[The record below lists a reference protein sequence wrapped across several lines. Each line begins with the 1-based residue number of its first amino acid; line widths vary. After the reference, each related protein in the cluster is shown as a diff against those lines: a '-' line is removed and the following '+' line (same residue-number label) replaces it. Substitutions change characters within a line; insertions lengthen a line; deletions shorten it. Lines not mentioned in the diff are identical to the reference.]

1 MATQTGQK
9 KRLSLA
15 TQVVLALVLGL
26 AAGIFFGELMAFL
39 QVIGRAFILLL
50 QMTVLPYIV
59 LSLITGLGHLNYQ
72 EVKNLALKVGGLL
85 LVSWFLAFAA
95 ILAMPLAFPEL
106 ESASFF
112 STSLL
117 QTPEAVDFLDLFIP
131 ANPFHAFA
139 NNLVPAV
146 VLFSVAVGIALI
158 RIEPKQGLLE
168 NLTVLNRCMA
178 QVTQFVSRLTP
189 IGVFAI
195 VASASGTMSLEEL
208 GRLQVYLLTY
218 VGMALVLALWGL
230 PALIMSFTSLTYR
243 QVVGSTRD
251 VLITAFATGS
261 ALIVL
266 PLLIERSKELL
277 RESQLSTAETEAT
290 VEVIVPAFT
299 SFPKIGTLFP
309 MSFVLFAGWF
319 SGNMVSV
326 AQYPTLLTVGLPS
339 FFGSVNT
346 AIPFL
351 LDLLRIPVDLFQL
364 YLATTVVTQ
373 RFGVLLTTMNNLVLT
388 LLGACAVGGMLTV
401 RWGRLLRNIVITV
414 ALAVVLIGALRA
426 FFTVA
431 LTNAYDKDKII
442 AGMQL
447 LRSPREAAVYMSP
460 PPPLPPLD
468 PSQPSRLNRIR
479 ARGTIRVGYRNDM
492 LPFSYVN
499 AAGDLVGFDIEMA
512 HILARDLEVKLELVP
527 VESKQM
533 AEQLNTG
540 YCDIVMSG
548 TAITPQWA
556 EQAALSAPFL
566 DATVAFIVKDHRR
579 DDFNSR
585 AAVKRLDAA
594 QTLRIGIP
602 NIPYYIAIVKRY
614 LPHAEIVPIESIK
627 AFFEQHGEGL
637 DALVYAA
644 ESGSAWT
651 LFYPAYTVAIPQP
664 DVLAAPIAYP
674 IARGDQEMVDLINN
688 WLTLKQK
695 DRTITSLYDY
705 WVLGKNAVPPS
716 PRWSVVRNVLH
727 WVE

>member
-9 KRLSLA
+9 KRFSLA

-26 AAGIFFGELMAFL
+26 AAGICFGDLVGFL
-39 QVIGRAFILLL
+39 KGVGRAFILLL
-50 QMTVLPYIV
+50 QMTVLPYII

-85 LVSWFLAFAA
+85 LVSWCLAFAA
-95 ILAMPLAFPEL
+95 ILVMPLAFPEL

-117 QTPEAVDFLDLFIP
+117 QLPEAVDFLDLFIP
-131 ANPFHAFA
+131 ANPFHALS

-146 VLFSVAVGIALI
+146 VLFSVAIGIALI

-168 NLTVLNRCMA
+168 NLSVLNRCMA
-178 QVTQFVSRLTP
+178 QVTQFISRLTP

-218 VGMALVLALWGL
+218 VALALVLALWGL
-230 PALIMSFTSLTYR
+230 PALITSFTSLTYR

-266 PLLIERSKELL
+266 PLLIERSKDLL
-277 RESQLSTAETEAT
+277 RQSQLSTEETEAT

-319 SGNMVSV
+319 SGNLVSV
-326 AQYPTLLTVGLPS
+326 AQYPTLLSVGLPS

-351 LDLLRIPVDLFQL
+351 LDLLRIPADLFQL

-401 RWGRLLRNIVITV
+401 RWGRLLRNMVIMV
-414 ALAVVLIGALRA
+414 ALAAVLIGALRA

-442 AGMQL
+442 ASMHL
-447 LRSPREAAVYMSP
+447 LRRPGEAAVYMSP

-468 PSQPSRLNRIR
+468 APEQSRLDRIR
-479 ARGTIRVGYRNDM
+479 ARGTIRVGYRHDM

-512 HILARDLEVKLELVP
+512 HVLARDLDVKLELVP
-527 VESKQM
+527 MEPGQM
-533 AEQLNTG
+533 AEQLNAG
-540 YCDIVMSG
+540 YCDLVMSA

-556 EQAALSAPFL
+556 EQIALSAPFL

-585 AAVKRLDAA
+585 AAVQHLDAA

-602 NIPYYIAIVKRY
+602 NSPYYMAIVKRY
-614 LPHAEIVPIESIK
+614 LPHAEIVPLASIK
-627 AFFEQHGEGL
+627 AFFEQHGEDL

-651 LFYPAYTVAIPQP
+651 LLYPAYTVAIPQP
-664 DVLAAPIAYP
+664 DVLAAPVAYP
-674 IARGDQEMVDLINN
+674 IARGDQEMVDLMNH

-695 DRTITSLYDY
+695 DRTIAALYDY